1 LRAQRF
7 AEAAQ
12 SFQRALSLAQGTDEL
27 DGEDFARIEHL
38 IGQCLREL
46 RNITGARVHLERAL
60 AQAEAFYG
68 VDHVAVI
75 PICMDLADVL
85 RALGVWAD
93 AKALYE
99 RVLKIDPTASTAVAT
114 LCGLGKVLEQSGD
127 LSAAMA
133 HYRNALALLKR
144 LLAATARPWCS
155 RPSTLAAPCNCG
167 ET

>member
-1 LRAQRF
+1 
-7 AEAAQ
+7 
-12 SFQRALSLAQGTDEL
+12 
-27 DGEDFARIEHL
+27 
-38 IGQCLREL
+38 
-46 RNITGARVHLERAL
+46 VHLERAL

-133 HYRNALALLKR
+133 HYRNALALAETHPGRDSEALVLATVHLGRALQLRGDMKEGKAYLQR
-144 LLAATARPWCS
+144 AMALGSVAFRKAFPEAAATMRHLGTALEGGAVAS
-155 RPSTLAAPCNCG
+155 RAVH
-167 ET
+167 